1 MKNAMFARILPIL
14 LCIVC
19 LLSACTMQ
27 KQEEAPVV
35 LNATQQKLAD
45 NIWSNRRL
53 WNGSKQ
59 LILYRVST
67 SSGNEY
73 YLSAKFLVS
82 ESNQGD
88 LFGTGEDIVVGTYRE
103 ETFRV
108 VNGQVKDDMTLGENG
123 ILAFAKQLGSVY
135 ISDTMTD
142 EELRLCINR
151 LASKY

>member
-1 MKNAMFARILPIL
+1 MKSATFSRIILVL
-14 LCIVC
+14 LCLTW
-19 LLSACTMQ
+19 LLSACTSQ
-27 KQEEAPVV
+27 QHKEAPVV
-35 LNATQQKLAD
+35 LNETQQKFAD
-45 NIWSNRRL
+45 NIWRNRHL
-53 WNGSKQ
+53 WSGSKQ

-82 ESNQGD
+82 ESNKGD

-123 ILAFAKQLGSVY
+123 ILAFAQQLGNVY
-135 ISDTMTD
+135 ISNTMTD